1 MEPDSRPRAA
11 GVALAGEESLDDARR
26 RKQLRALLEEHT
38 RKIVFGLSFAAAV
51 IVAWQ
56 IIVTAYDV
64 RPTTLPSPLRIVEVI
79 FSQHAVLLENAVPT
93 TLETIGGF
101 LLSVVLGGLL
111 GLVMSWSRN
120 ARDALYPNVLF
131 FQLIPKVAVAPLFM
145 IWLGIGSSARLAIAV
160 FIAFFPMV
168 ISTTAGFNAAD
179 PALLRL
185 CKSLTASKRQVFF
198 QVQLPL
204 SLPFLFNGMK
214 ISMTLAL
221 IGVIVA
227 EFITSERGLGYIIL
241 FAGAH
246 LDTPLMMAAIVVLCL
261 VGLLLYGA
269 VAAGE
274 GLIMRRF
281 GT

>member
-1 MEPDSRPRAA
+1 
-11 GVALAGEESLDDARR
+11 VARHVASEQVPAGEASLDDARR
-26 RKQLRALLEEHT
+26 RKQWRVVLEENT
-38 RKIVFGLSFAAAV
+38 RKVVFSLGLAAAV
-51 IVAWQ
+51 IIVWQ
-56 IIVTAYDV
+56 IIVTAYEV
-64 RPTTLPSPLRIVEVI
+64 RPTTLPSPLRITEVM
-79 FSQHAVLLENAVPT
+79 FNQRAVLLENAVPT

-111 GLVMSWSRN
+111 GLIMSWSRN

-179 PALLRL
+179 PALVRL
-185 CKSLTASKRQVFF
+185 CNSLTASKRQVFF
-198 QVQLPL
+198 QVQLPF

-246 LDTPLMMAAIVVLCL
+246 LDTPLMM
-261 VGLLLYGA
+261 
-269 VAAGE
+269 
-274 GLIMRRF
+274 
-281 GT
+281 